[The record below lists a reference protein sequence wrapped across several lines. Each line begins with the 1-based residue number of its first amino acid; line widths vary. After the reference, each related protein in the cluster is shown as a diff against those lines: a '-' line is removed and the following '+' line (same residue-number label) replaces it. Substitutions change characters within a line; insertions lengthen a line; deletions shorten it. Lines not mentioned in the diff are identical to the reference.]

1 MIPYNK
7 ESVGY
12 ISLMATQEN
21 HQASNNRELSDG
33 DIVVASL
40 ASPDAFSGI
49 VERYWDRLFRY
60 VRRISFSSDEDIED
74 ILQETFIK
82 VYKNLNAFD
91 GDLTFSTWI
100 YHICRNTVIDAIRK
114 KSSRP
119 KTVGLDTEDFSHL
132 FQDPENITQTIDIKD
147 KLEKISA
154 IITSLPLLY
163 REVLILK
170 FLEEKSYDEI
180 MDIVEKPKGTVASL
194 INRGRKLLKEEAN
207 KQGIYHHFDESA
219 T

>member
-1 MIPYNK
+1 MTPQEIPSTQNAE
-7 ESVGY
+7 ES
-12 ISLMATQEN
+12 
-21 HQASNNRELSDG
+21 SDHNLV
-33 DIVVASL
+33 IASL
-40 ASPDAFSGI
+40 ANPDAFSGI
-49 VERYWDRLFRY
+49 VERYWERLFRY

-100 YHICRNTVIDAIRK
+100 YHICRNTVIDSIRK

-119 KTVGLDTEDFSHL
+119 KTIGLDTEDFAHL
-132 FQDPENITQTIDIKD
+132 FQDPVNIIQTIDAQEQLK
-147 KLEKISA
+147 KIAA
-154 IITSLPLLY
+154 IIESLPLIY

-170 FLEEKSYDEI
+170 FLEEKSYEEI

-194 INRGRKLLKEEAN
+194 INRGRKLLKEKAQEY
-207 KQGIYHHFDESA
+207 GIYDDIDRDTIEKR
-219 T
+219 

>member
-1 MIPYNK
+1 MVIK
-7 ESVGY
+7 EN
-12 ISLMATQEN
+12 LQESQQ
-21 HQASNNRELSDG
+21 HELSDS
-33 DIVVASL
+33 DIVIASVAN
-40 ASPDAFSGI
+40 PDAFSGI

-60 VRRISFSSDEDIED
+60 VRRISFSSDEDVED

-91 GDLTFSTWI
+91 DDLAFSTWI
-100 YHICRNTVIDAIRK
+100 YHICRNTVIDSIRK

-119 KTVGLDTEDFSHL
+119 KTIGLDTEDFSHL
-132 FQDPENITQTIDIKD
+132 FQDPENITHTIDIKNQ
-147 KLEKISA
+147 LRKISA
-154 IITSLPLLY
+154 IIESLPLIY

-170 FLEEKSYDEI
+170 FLEEKSYEEI

-194 INRGRKLLKEEAN
+194 INRGRKLLKEKAKE
-207 KQGIYHHFDESA
+207 QGIYIGSTGDA

>member
-1 MIPYNK
+1 MTPQEIPSTQNAE
-7 ESVGY
+7 ES
-12 ISLMATQEN
+12 
-21 HQASNNRELSDG
+21 SDHNLV
-33 DIVVASL
+33 IASL
-40 ASPDAFSGI
+40 ANPDAFSGI
-49 VERYWDRLFRY
+49 VERYWERLFRY

-100 YHICRNTVIDAIRK
+100 YHICRNTVIDSIRK

-119 KTVGLDTEDFSHL
+119 KTIGLDTEDFAHL
-132 FQDPENITQTIDIKD
+132 FQDPVNIIQTIDAQEQLK
-147 KLEKISA
+147 KIAA
-154 IITSLPLLY
+154 IIESLPLIY

-170 FLEEKSYDEI
+170 FLEEKSYEEI

-194 INRGRKLLKEEAN
+194 INRGRKLLKEKALEY
-207 KQGIYHHFDESA
+207 GIYNDIGRD
-219 T
+219 TIIR

>member
-1 MIPYNK
+1 MTTK
-7 ESVGY
+7 ENP
-12 ISLMATQEN
+12 QES
-21 HQASNNRELSDG
+21 QVSELNDR

-40 ASPDAFSGI
+40 ANPDAFSGI

-91 GDLTFSTWI
+91 GDLTFSTWM
-100 YHICRNTVIDAIRK
+100 YHICRNTVIDSIRR

-119 KTVGLDTEDFSHL
+119 KTIGLDTEDFSHL
-132 FQDPENITQTIDIKD
+132 FQDPENITRTIDTQDQLRKV
-147 KLEKISA
+147 SG
-154 IITSLPLLY
+154 IIESLPLIY

-170 FLEEKSYDEI
+170 FLEEKSYEEI

-194 INRGRKLLKEEAN
+194 INRGRKLLKEKAKE
-207 KQGIYHHFDESA
+207 KGIYIGSTGNA

>member
-1 MIPYNK
+1 MTPQEIPSTQSAE
-7 ESVGY
+7 ES
-12 ISLMATQEN
+12 
-21 HQASNNRELSDG
+21 SDHNLV
-33 DIVVASL
+33 IASL
-40 ASPDAFSGI
+40 ANPDAFSGI
-49 VERYWDRLFRY
+49 VERYWERLFRY

-100 YHICRNTVIDAIRK
+100 YHICRNTVIDSIRK

-119 KTVGLDTEDFSHL
+119 KTIGLDTEDFAHL
-132 FQDPENITQTIDIKD
+132 FQDPVNIIQAIDAQEQ
-147 KLEKISA
+147 LRKITA
-154 IITSLPLLY
+154 IIESLPLIY

-170 FLEEKSYDEI
+170 FLEEKSYEEI

-194 INRGRKLLKEEAN
+194 INRGRKLLKEKALEY
-207 KQGIYHHFDESA
+207 GIYNDIGRD
-219 T
+219 TIIR

>member
-1 MIPYNK
+1 MTPQEIPSTQNAE
-7 ESVGY
+7 ES
-12 ISLMATQEN
+12 
-21 HQASNNRELSDG
+21 SDHNLV
-33 DIVVASL
+33 IASL
-40 ASPDAFSGI
+40 ANPDAFSGI
-49 VERYWDRLFRY
+49 VERYWERLFRY

-100 YHICRNTVIDAIRK
+100 YHICRNTVIDSIRK

-119 KTVGLDTEDFSHL
+119 KTIGLDTEDFAHL
-132 FQDPENITQTIDIKD
+132 FQDPVNIIQAIDAQEQ
-147 KLEKISA
+147 LRKITA
-154 IITSLPLLY
+154 IIESLPLIY

-170 FLEEKSYDEI
+170 FLEEKSYEEI

-194 INRGRKLLKEEAN
+194 INRGRKLLKEKALEY
-207 KQGIYHHFDESA
+207 GIYNDIGRD
-219 T
+219 TIIR

>member
-1 MIPYNK
+1 MTTK
-7 ESVGY
+7 ENP
-12 ISLMATQEN
+12 QES
-21 HQASNNRELSDG
+21 QASELNDR

-40 ASPDAFSGI
+40 ANPDAFSGI

-91 GDLTFSTWI
+91 GDLTFSTWM
-100 YHICRNTVIDAIRK
+100 YHICRNTVIDSIRK

-119 KTVGLDTEDFSHL
+119 KTIGLDTEDFSHL
-132 FQDPENITQTIDIKD
+132 FQDPENITQTIDTQDQLRKV
-147 KLEKISA
+147 SG
-154 IITSLPLLY
+154 IIESLPLIY

-170 FLEEKSYDEI
+170 FLEEKSYEEI

-194 INRGRKLLKEEAN
+194 INRGRKLLKEKAKE
-207 KQGIYHHFDESA
+207 QGIYISPTGDA
-219 T
+219 L

>member
-1 MIPYNK
+1 MT
-7 ESVGY
+7 
-12 ISLMATQEN
+12 TQEN
-21 HQASNNRELSDG
+21 PSAQNAKERSDH
-33 DIVVASL
+33 DLILASL
-40 ASPDAFSGI
+40 ANPDAFSGI
-49 VERYWDRLFRY
+49 VERYWERLFRY

-100 YHICRNTVIDAIRK
+100 YHICRNTVIDSIRK

-119 KTVGLDTEDFSHL
+119 KTIGLDTEDFAHL
-132 FQDPENITQTIDIKD
+132 FQDPINIIRTIDAQEQLK
-147 KLEKISA
+147 KISA
-154 IITSLPLLY
+154 IIESLPLIY

-170 FLEEKSYDEI
+170 FLEEKSYEEI

-194 INRGRKLLKEEAN
+194 INRGRKLLKEKAQKYGVYDDIDHDTLE
-207 KQGIYHHFDESA
+207 KS
-219 T
+219 